1 MDTYSLAVAARALGT
16 SAPRLRRAVD
26 RLGVSVERTASGV
39 FRLTSRQVDE
49 FARELGAAPS
59 VPELS
64 RVETRMLAALSRS
77 SRGGASVREAARRAG
92 VSPTAAARA
101 LARLTS
107 EGLIAQTP
115 MMLAQ
120 GHAVEATVYQVLFG
134 SPRWLAL
141 ARVRLPARREGPH
154 ARRVPPHL
162 QHLFWNA
169 APAQLD
175 VANPAPFIA
184 RRLITSFD
192 PDGLAR
198 GTANLPASAREH
210 AAATRGLEPAQR
222 ALAHNLARY
231 APDAPDRRLLDTPG
245 NARSPRHVDGY
256 LRGPVRRRSRVG
268 PSAGATC
275 VVIADTADCADARMS
290 IGEFAAP

>member
-1 MDTYSLAVAARALGT
+1 M
-16 SAPRLRRAVD
+16 SA
-26 RLGVSVERTASGV
+26 ERTASGV
-39 FRLTSRQVDE
+39 FRLTPRQVDE
-49 FARELGAAPS
+49 LARELGASPL

-64 RVETRMLAALSRS
+64 RVEIRVLAALSRS
-77 SRGGASVREAARRAG
+77 PRGVASVREAARRAG

-120 GHAVEATVYQVLFG
+120 GHAVEATVYQVIFG

-141 ARVRLPARREGPH
+141 APEIARVRLPARP
-154 ARRVPPHL
+154 AVPPATRVPPHL
-162 QHLFWNA
+162 RHLFWNA

-175 VANPAPFIA
+175 VADSAPFIA

-192 PDGLAR
+192 PDGLAW
-198 GTANLPASAREH
+198 GTANLPASAWEH
-210 AAATRGLEPAQR
+210 AAHTRGLEPAKR

-231 APDAPDRRLLDTPG
+231 APDA
-245 NARSPRHVDGY
+245 V
-256 LRGPVRRRSRVG
+256 
-268 PSAGATC
+268 
-275 VVIADTADCADARMS
+275 
-290 IGEFAAP
+290 